1 MREVFLNLASPPYS
15 AQQYVDRL
23 EAAAS
28 WAWNQVQATS
38 KASASEEERCKAQQL
53 CSLLLIDPEMLDVLL
68 ALHDI
73 RAAQLWQSC
82 YPTSAR
88 QGRTLKAFVL
98 CHLPATMPYCLV
110 ASILAVQV
118 WPDHVSCHVWPS
130 FCHITDIILAVLQS
144 NPSQAQPPGPA
155 HALPAATT
163 TAAQSNSSCQ
173 LPPGFVR
180 CSAGLNLSLR
190 LATGQAVQ
198 ARQQVSAH
206 LAAMDRLHP
215 VLGPWLRG
223 QCMAHSLL
231 LAASHPQWEAQ
242 RAEAV
247 CNLLTL
253 VEALS
258 RDVELGDYTGK
269 DISPVFILAKQHAG
283 QPQLWLHNLLASPMT
298 TGWPGPLPAARA
310 KYTAQPSAQ
319 HAGGGN
325 SSRQGS
331 GSTGAQLDLRVVNSY
346 AHICHALS
354 SLVLQQ
360 PQPLERMKLFST
372 TSPAAKEPKLTC
384 FIRALDVGSA
394 LLAREASSLQRLVP
408 CHSAQQPKPLNS
420 LSNASSVEK
429 AIKGMDCAC
438 SFWQSLSPQQDCLDV
453 RLPFMLPL
461 IHRAVTVTSGSAVL
475 LRLTLW
481 ATLHQPL
488 DTTLATSVLAFT
500 DQFIIL
506 VFVLAS
512 LLSTLQS
519 LDSAAG
525 CALLRLSVQ
534 AAGAAAHANTT
545 LMQITHHGAMGAYGP
560 GIAWPQHPI
569 HAWAGAD
576 ALFQWN
582 MLPAAFTKL
591 YIPLQKWAWPG
602 AANRLAAAGTL
613 DVLTTTEL
621 FLQVR
626 YTACCGA
633 ELISL
638 LAVDLAPV
646 HLVALSTQLLQDPA
660 VVGPAGLA
668 AKPAAWL
675 PPGQQLVKGWCTR
688 LANRVCQMADR
699 AGLVDVPHCG
709 FVMSS
714 EMHVLSALVDHV
726 PMQPAAERALAL
738 LLVTLGFAMPL
749 ITVLK
754 LVGEDDI
761 RPDSQLAAALEELRV
776 LLSQVPAHQVQ
787 GWLEAVDGTCGE
799 AILNHALVA
808 AALKLQL
815 PHLTAPATKES
826 TTLSCRFRKVSN
838 ATRTNGAI
846 KFESQLGSS
855 RRRVEM
861 QGIARDILTQQA
873 SQLEGDPLAFL
884 NVTEAYWKTL
894 KASKHEPNRK
904 GPTVVRVAQP
914 GARLEHVDFDVVVC
928 GGTLGLMLAATLQ
941 RRGHKVAVV
950 DKRLIQGRTQE
961 WNISRG
967 ELAALTRAGLLTAEE
982 LSSCIA
988 SEFNPVRVGFAGGE
1002 PIWVNDCLNLGVSPR
1017 KLLDLVKEKF
1027 VEAGGV
1033 LMENVSFKSA
1043 EVMPGSGVRLTLNV
1057 HAVGQ
1062 SSAPLSLADVNRP
1075 NGLGANSSNN
1085 LAPFTPPDSLSSAS
1099 TSSLDIS
1106 PASSSNGN
1114 GNGSAAAG
1122 GDVSNGKVYSATA
1135 SMSSM
1140 DGGEYETLEGLG
1152 LRPGRKLLRCR
1163 LLMDCMGHYSDIVK
1177 QMRGRSKPDGMCLVV
1192 GSCAEGFPT
1201 QNNSFGDLLYTID
1214 NARDD
1219 IQMFWEAFPAEGGA
1233 ARTTYMFAYSDA
1245 EPQRPS
1251 FEALLDRYFEGLH
1264 AYQGI
1269 SAHDLRFKRVLFGGF
1284 PCWNNGP
1291 LQPQWDHIIQVGDAS
1306 ATQSPLS
1313 FGGFGA
1319 MLRHLTRLTEGL
1331 DDALRCGALSR
1342 SELACLHPYQPS
1354 LAASWLFQRS
1364 MSVGVGQLALPRPGS
1379 LPNSLTPGAAPAL
1392 PAHSSSTATAR
1403 SSNPAMPQPAPPSSS
1418 NGSSSSSSGVAVAG
1432 AAGAQPTRL
1441 SRTESRAPAP
1451 QPWFQFPSDHV
1462 NQVLACNFGVMK
1474 VLGDKVLRPF
1484 LQDTI
1489 QFLPLTLSMT
1499 GMMFANPLAISRVL
1513 LQVGPNTLGGWF
1525 VHYLA
1530 LFTYTAM
1537 HWLLTPLRKAVR
1549 EAAGVERNVL
1559 PAGTRPPLSGVPLTS
1574 SKGRSRSSFWLRRL
1588 FDTWEYGSGLDHEYH
1603 PSELPPQPP
1612 PVTSFD
1618 QARQAVSAAGAPQ
1631 PVLAAVG
1638 GKLAEAGASD
1648 PTAAPPTAPGYAK
1661 SRSVGGGSSS
1671 SGNGSSSNGSR
1682 GGSVSAG
1689 WPANSNPG
1697 GQQQVAGPMVTA
1709 AASTSS
1715 MMGAAAHPNR
1725 Q

>member
-1 MREVFLNLASPPYS
+1 M
-15 AQQYVDRL
+15 
-23 EAAAS
+23 
-28 WAWNQVQATS
+28 
-38 KASASEEERCKAQQL
+38 
-53 CSLLLIDPEMLDVLL
+53 
-68 ALHDI
+68 
-73 RAAQLWQSC
+73 
-82 YPTSAR
+82 
-88 QGRTLKAFVL
+88 
-98 CHLPATMPYCLV
+98 
-110 ASILAVQV
+110 
-118 WPDHVSCHVWPS
+118 
-130 FCHITDIILAVLQS
+130 
-144 NPSQAQPPGPA
+144 
-155 HALPAATT
+155 
-163 TAAQSNSSCQ
+163 
-173 LPPGFVR
+173 
-180 CSAGLNLSLR
+180 
-190 LATGQAVQ
+190 
-198 ARQQVSAH
+198 
-206 LAAMDRLHP
+206 
-215 VLGPWLRG
+215 
-223 QCMAHSLL
+223 
-231 LAASHPQWEAQ
+231 
-242 RAEAV
+242 
-247 CNLLTL
+247 
-253 VEALS
+253 
-258 RDVELGDYTGK
+258 
-269 DISPVFILAKQHAG
+269 
-283 QPQLWLHNLLASPMT
+283 
-298 TGWPGPLPAARA
+298 
-310 KYTAQPSAQ
+310 
-319 HAGGGN
+319 
-325 SSRQGS
+325 
-331 GSTGAQLDLRVVNSY
+331 
-346 AHICHALS
+346 
-354 SLVLQQ
+354 
-360 PQPLERMKLFST
+360 
-372 TSPAAKEPKLTC
+372 
-384 FIRALDVGSA
+384 
-394 LLAREASSLQRLVP
+394 
-408 CHSAQQPKPLNS
+408 
-420 LSNASSVEK
+420 
-429 AIKGMDCAC
+429 
-438 SFWQSLSPQQDCLDV
+438 
-453 RLPFMLPL
+453 
-461 IHRAVTVTSGSAVL
+461 
-475 LRLTLW
+475 
-481 ATLHQPL
+481 
-488 DTTLATSVLAFT
+488 
-500 DQFIIL
+500 
-506 VFVLAS
+506 
-512 LLSTLQS
+512 
-519 LDSAAG
+519 
-525 CALLRLSVQ
+525 
-534 AAGAAAHANTT
+534 
-545 LMQITHHGAMGAYGP
+545 
-560 GIAWPQHPI
+560 
-569 HAWAGAD
+569 
-576 ALFQWN
+576 
-582 MLPAAFTKL
+582 
-591 YIPLQKWAWPG
+591 
-602 AANRLAAAGTL
+602 
-613 DVLTTTEL
+613 
-621 FLQVR
+621 
-626 YTACCGA
+626 
-633 ELISL
+633 
-638 LAVDLAPV
+638 
-646 HLVALSTQLLQDPA
+646 
-660 VVGPAGLA
+660 
-668 AKPAAWL
+668 
-675 PPGQQLVKGWCTR
+675 
-688 LANRVCQMADR
+688 
-699 AGLVDVPHCG
+699 
-709 FVMSS
+709 
-714 EMHVLSALVDHV
+714 
-726 PMQPAAERALAL
+726 
-738 LLVTLGFAMPL
+738 
-749 ITVLK
+749 
-754 LVGEDDI
+754 
-761 RPDSQLAAALEELRV
+761 
-776 LLSQVPAHQVQ
+776 LSQR
-787 GWLEAVDGTCGE
+787 
-799 AILNHALVA
+799 
-808 AALKLQL
+808 
-815 PHLTAPATKES
+815 
-826 TTLSCRFRKVSN
+826 TTLSCRFREVSN
-838 ATRTNGAI
+838 ATRTYGASW
-846 KFESQLGSS
+846 FESRLGSS
-855 RRRVEM
+855 RRRVQM

-1057 HAVGQ
+1057 HA
-1062 SSAPLSLADVNRP
+1062 
-1075 NGLGANSSNN
+1075 
-1085 LAPFTPPDSLSSAS
+1085 
-1099 TSSLDIS
+1099 
-1106 PASSSNGN
+1106 
-1114 GNGSAAAG
+1114 
-1122 GDVSNGKVYSATA
+1122 
-1135 SMSSM
+1135 
-1140 DGGEYETLEGLG
+1140 
-1152 LRPGRKLLRCR
+1152 

-1364 MSVGVGQLALPRPGS
+1364 MSVGVGQLAPPRPSS
-1379 LPNSLTPGAAPAL
+1379 LPNSLAPGAAPAL
-1392 PAHSSSTATAR
+1392 PAHSTSTATAQ
-1403 SSNPAMPQPAPPSSS
+1403 SSNPAMQQPAPPSSS
-1418 NGSSSSSSGVAVAG
+1418 NGSSSSSSGAGVAVAG
-1432 AAGAQPTRL
+1432 AAGAQPARL
-1441 SRTESRAPAP
+1441 SRTENRAPAPP

-1603 PSELPPQPP
+1603 PSEQPPQPP

-1631 PVLAAVG
+1631 PALAAVG
-1638 GKLAEAGASD
+1638 GKLAEVGASEA
-1648 PTAAPPTAPGYAK
+1648 TAASPTAPGYAK
-1661 SRSVGGGSSS
+1661 ARSAGGG
-1671 SGNGSSSNGSR
+1671 GNGSSSNGSR
-1682 GGSVSAG
+1682 GGSVQAG